1 MQEIESFATKQKQD
15 KKTIRELE
23 EKITKIQVII
33 LYIRHFCFLFP
44 LNLKGMSYSLVSSP
58 LEDIMGGLRNLN
70 AAIKLHGYS
79 VGAVGHKKCR
89 LFWADHWRPRI

>member
-33 LYIRHFCFLFP
+33 LYIHNCYL
-44 LNLKGMSYSLVSSP
+44 
-58 LEDIMGGLRNLN
+58 
-70 AAIKLHGYS
+70 
-79 VGAVGHKKCR
+79 
-89 LFWADHWRPRI
+89 

>member
-33 LYIRHFCFLFP
+33 LYIHHCCLEVLPVVFS
-44 LNLKGMSYSLVSSP
+44 LNLKGVSSSLVSSP
-58 LEDIMGGLRNLN
+58 LEDTM
-70 AAIKLHGYS
+70 
-79 VGAVGHKKCR
+79 
-89 LFWADHWRPRI
+89 